1 MADTHS
7 PIAVIIPYYQ
17 RERGLLRQCIQSVLA
32 QKGRVDAR
40 VLVVDDAS
48 PVPAQD
54 EVGDL
59 AAESGGVITI
69 IAQANAGPAAA
80 RNTGLDHVSADTPF
94 VAFLD
99 SDDQWTGPFLSD
111 AVAALGRGYDLFFGN
126 TRRGRRARPRFDW
139 HDDPRW
145 RLRGDDHPRFDGE
158 RDLHEFGGDFFDFL
172 VHRTDIISATAMAY
186 RFDRFPALRFRTGLF
201 QGEDR
206 LFKLQLG
213 KQLEK
218 AAFSPKMYAD
228 EGEGVNVFDKSGWGT
243 EGSLRL
249 ASNYIA
255 LGKIILDEI
264 PLNHEQRAH
273 IRRQLAG
280 SRHFFAAS
288 LLHLLRHR
296 APVDW
301 RRVRTT
307 FRDDPATA
315 ALLLPNLARIAGS
328 RLLGRDAA
336 AH

>member
-48 PVPAQD
+48 PVPAR
-54 EVGDL
+54 EEIADL
-59 AAESGGVITI
+59 AADSGGAIRIIT
-69 IAQANAGPAAA
+69 QTNAGPAAA
-80 RNTGLDHVSADTPF
+80 RNTGLDHVPPDTPF

-99 SDDQWTGPFLSD
+99 SDDQWTGPFLPD
-111 AVAALGRGYDLFFGN
+111 AVAALGKGYDLFFGN
-126 TRRGRRARPRFDW
+126 TRRGSEQPRFEW
-139 HDDPRW
+139 HDDSRW
-145 RLRGDDHPRFDGE
+145 RLRASDHRQFDRE
-158 RDLHEFGGDFFDFL
+158 RDLHEFRGDFFDFL
-172 VHRTDIISATAMAY
+172 VHRTNVISATAMAY
-186 RFDRFPALRFRTGLF
+186 RFDRSPALRFRTSLF

-213 KQLEK
+213 QRLHSV
-218 AAFSPKMYAD
+218 AFSPKIYAD
-228 EGEGVNVFDKSGWGT
+228 EGLGVNVFDKSGWGT
-243 EGSLRL
+243 GGSLQL
-249 ASNYIA
+249 ASNYTA
-255 LGKIILDEI
+255 LGKIILEEI
-264 PLNHEQRAH
+264 PLNHDQRAH

-296 APVDW
+296 REVDW
-301 RRVRTT
+301 AQVRTT

-315 ALLLPNLARIAGS
+315 ALLLPNLARIVGG
-328 RLLGRDAA
+328 RLLGREGASR
-336 AH
+336 

>member
-1 MADTHS
+1 MS
-7 PIAVIIPYYQ
+7 PNPATIAIIIPYYQ
-17 RERGLLRQCIQSVLA
+17 KEHGLLRSCVQSALA
-32 QKGRVDAR
+32 HCAGIDAR
-40 VLVVDDAS
+40 IIVVDDSS
-48 PVPAQD
+48 PVS
-54 EVGDL
+54 
-59 AAESGGVITI
+59 AESEISDLVADSTIPVTI
-69 IAQANAGPAAA
+69 IHQANAGPAAA
-80 RNTGLDHVSADTPF
+80 RNTGLDHVPPDTPF

-126 TRRGRRARPRFDW
+126 TRRGSERPRFEW

-145 RLRGDDHPRFDGE
+145 RLRATDHPRFDKE
-158 RDLHEFGGDFFDFL
+158 RDLHEFRGDFFDFL
-172 VHRTDIISATAMAY
+172 VHRTNVISPTMAY
-186 RFDRFPALRFRTGLF
+186 RFDRFPALRFRTSLF

-213 KQLEK
+213 QELEK

-228 EGEGVNVFDKSGWGT
+228 EGEGVNIFDKSGWGT

-264 PLNHEQRAH
+264 PLNHDQRVY

-288 LLHLLRHR
+288 LLHLLRQR